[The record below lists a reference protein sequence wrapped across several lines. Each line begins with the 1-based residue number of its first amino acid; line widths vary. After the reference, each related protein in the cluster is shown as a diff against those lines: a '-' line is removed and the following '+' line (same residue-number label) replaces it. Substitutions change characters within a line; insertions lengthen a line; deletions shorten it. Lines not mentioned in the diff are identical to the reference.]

1 MLEGLTRAD
10 EGADGVPL
18 LALTGYA
25 DRDAAEAAVLDGA
38 VDAALMVDGDGAPSL
53 IVSPADAGST
63 DQAIIQTVLDRYLQG
78 EELAGCLAKQ
88 DPAAL
93 ADPAARAALAQ
104 NLSGDE
110 ASTAELSVL
119 REPPSELSRFYYALL
134 GYACIMCSTVA
145 PNAYRPDAHR
155 RHARGHAP
163 AGGRPAARPPARG
176 GARGELAHRHGEHDA
191 RRRLLLLRRWCLLR
205 RQALAHAGSLR
216 GLCPRFVLARRLC
229 GVAPRGA
236 PGSEGRPHHHRHPCT
251 LAPRGALRHAALGL
265 ANWLSQHAPIVQLLN
280 PAVQAGEAM
289 LALTFFDS
297 LKPFASACGALLVI
311 AAVLGAGAY
320 IFMRRQRY
328 ARA

>member
-1 MLEGLTRAD
+1 
-10 EGADGVPL
+10 
-18 LALTGYA
+18 
-25 DRDAAEAAVLDGA
+25 
-38 VDAALMVDGDGAPSL
+38 MVDGDGAPSL

-145 PNAYRPDAHR
+145 QTLIDRTRIAATPEGTR
-155 RHARGHAP
+155 RQ
-163 AGGRPAARPPARG
+163 AGALPPGPARG

-229 GVAPRGA
+229 GVAPRG
-236 PGSEGRPHHHRHPCT
+236 
-251 LAPRGALRHAALGL
+251 GAR
-265 ANWLSQHAPIVQLLN
+265 
-280 PAVQAGEAM
+280 E
-289 LALTFFDS
+289 
-297 LKPFASACGALLVI
+297 
-311 AAVLGAGAY
+311 
-320 IFMRRQRY
+320 
-328 ARA
+328 